1 MNSLSHSRSRIR
13 PDVSPWLRRFAGLL
27 AAIVGVLAAGAAPAV
42 VTDHNAY
49 HIGEPIAASFS
60 GGPGNR
66 LDWVG
71 VYPEGIVPSGN
82 PPSTVWKYVD
92 NTQGGAT
99 GFSEGTV
106 TFPGGLNFA
115 GPWTAF
121 FLLNDG
127 YDILAQT
134 TFNVVD
140 PSASLVRSNK
150 RKYVTGEAITITF
163 TNGPANPKD
172 WIGIYKEGEIPDGD
186 PTSTA
191 YLYVDGTQGGATGV
205 ANGSVTFATGLA
217 NAGNYVAFFLLN
229 DGYDV
234 LASEAFT
241 VEAPSGTPPRVIA
254 VAPANGAANGSPLA
268 NYSATVQQG
277 SAPIALDSIELKLD
291 GAKVTHQAAPSA
303 DKVIVTY
310 GASAVLPPGSPHTY
324 TLIFADTSGARATNE
339 VAFTIGSYENIVLPA
354 PIVFENFDAVAEGGL
369 PAGWTSKSYTD
380 QTGSSPDLDLGNL
393 DSASYANWVVVNVD
407 RFNGSF
413 VTYSNPDNPES
424 WETDYRRVL
433 TPNPINVVN
442 GQVLTGP
449 LASGRMVFG
458 DSGYRNG
465 TSQVLFLTTPDFDL
479 TGKTDVH
486 LVFHSLWEQ
495 NQDSI
500 ATLEYSIDSGASW
513 LPVAYLI
520 NAGDIVRTEGGDVDA
535 EATLSAEHGDVAR
548 YLDDVGT
555 EIGGTYGAFV
565 SAPISAALAP
575 FIQGRVDDNAS
586 ESKRVEKYRL
596 AQADNQSKVRFR
608 FGHAGTDS
616 WYWGLDNF
624 GLYSIGTVVT
634 PPVLSASRTGDTL
647 TLNWTSSGVL
657 QATSSLSAPDWQPVP
672 NVTGNSATVNIT
684 DGSRSFR
691 VVAP

>member
-1 MNSLSHSRSRIR
+1 MNSPFHSQSQIR
-13 PDVSPWLRRFAGLL
+13 PGASTWVRRLAGLL
-27 AAIVGVLAAGAAPAV
+27 TACLGVLAVGAAPAL
-42 VTDHNAY
+42 VTDHDAY

-60 GGPGNR
+60 GGPGNK

-71 VYPEGIVPSGN
+71 VYPEGIIPSGN
-82 PPSTVWKYVD
+82 PPSTIWKYVD

-127 YDILAQT
+127 YEILAQT

-186 PTSTA
+186 PASTA
-191 YLYVDGTQGGATGV
+191 YLYVDGTQGGAAGV

-241 VEAPSGTPPRVIA
+241 VEAPSGAPPRVIA
-254 VAPANGAANGSPLA
+254 VSPANGAANGAPLA
-268 NYSATVQQG
+268 NYSATLQQG

-324 TLIFADTSGARATNE
+324 TLIFADTAGARATNE
-339 VAFTIGSYENIVLPA
+339 VTFTIGSYENIVLPA

-442 GQVLTGP
+442 GQVITGP
-449 LASGRMVFG
+449 LATGRMVFG

-465 TSQVLFLTTPDFDL
+465 SGQVLFLFTPDFDL
-479 TGKTDVH
+479 TGKTNVH

-500 ATLEYSIDSGASW
+500 AAVEYSVDAGATW
-513 LPVAYLI
+513 LPVAYFL
-520 NAGDIVRTEGGDVDA
+520 ATGDIIRTEAGDVDA
-535 EATLSAEHGDVAR
+535 EATLNAEQGDTAR
-548 YLDDVGT
+548 YTDENGT
-555 EIGGTYGAFV
+555 ELGTTYGSFIA
-565 SAPISAALAP
+565 APVSAALAP

-596 AQADNQSKVRFR
+596 AQADGTQKVRFR
-608 FGHAGTDS
+608 FAHAGTDS

-624 GLYSIGTVVT
+624 GLYSISEAVE
-634 PPVLSASRTGDTL
+634 PAVLTI
-647 TLNWTSSGVL
+647 TLNGDHVTISSNRAGTLEV
-657 QATSSLSAPDWQPVP
+657 SPSLTNPQWSPI
-672 NVTGNSATVNIT
+672 GNGISTTMPIT
-684 DGSRSFR
+684 ADARFFR
-691 VVAP
+691 MQ